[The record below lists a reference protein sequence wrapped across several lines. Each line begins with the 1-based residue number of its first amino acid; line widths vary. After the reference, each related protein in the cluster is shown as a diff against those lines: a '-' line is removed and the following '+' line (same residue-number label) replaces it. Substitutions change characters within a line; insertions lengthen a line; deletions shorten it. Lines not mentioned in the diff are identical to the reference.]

1 MNRSGEVTRF
11 SMATPFVEF
20 ADGLLDV
27 IRIFAEELNEESDDD
42 SGDGSTGGNSTGNG
56 Q

>member
-1 MNRSGEVTRF
+1 
-11 SMATPFVEF
+11 MATPFVEF